1 MTTLIAEFVYA
12 ATKPFEIPGEPEL
25 FEVLIRGFAHP
36 SRENPS
42 TMTKK
47 NTPTRPSPNSRVTK
61 GHL

>member
-25 FEVLIRGFAHP
+25 FEVRGFAHP

-61 GHL
+61 GQL

>member
-1 MTTLIAEFVYA
+1 MTTLIVEFVYA
-12 ATKPFEIPGEPEL
+12 ATFEIPGEPEL
-25 FEVLIRGFAHP
+25 FEVRGFAHP

>member
-1 MTTLIAEFVYA
+1 MTTLIVEFVYA
-12 ATKPFEIPGEPEL
+12 ATFEIPGEPEL

-47 NTPTRPSPNSRVTK
+47 HTPTRPSPNSRVTK